1 MDRHRSVEEKRVS
14 LIFRTRL
21 VLSTFNI
28 VQLINN
34 PNDGED
40 LMKGKIVL
48 ITGATSGLGKET
60 ARALA
65 RLGATI
71 VMTTRDTQ
79 KGEQTKQELIEST
92 QNKNIDVMF
101 CDLSSFVSIRT
112 FCAEFLQKYHALH
125 VLVNNAGVSNFH
137 RKVSKD
143 GTEETFAVNYL
154 APFLMTNLLLERLRQ
169 SAPSRIVNVVSGFH
183 SGTIRFDDLEFTK
196 DYSVF
201 KVYGHSK
208 VTLILFT
215 RLLARKLE
223 GTGVLVNCAN
233 PGMSRTNLGRD
244 AGAVSRMFFKIFGK
258 NPAKGAQTM
267 IYLAS
272 APDLTT
278 SGEYFEKKKEMK
290 INPETYDMDVAN
302 KLWDISKTYVG
313 L

>member
-1 MDRHRSVEEKRVS
+1 
-14 LIFRTRL
+14 
-21 VLSTFNI
+21 
-28 VQLINN
+28 
-34 PNDGED
+34 
-40 LMKGKIVL
+40 MKGKIVL

-71 VMTTRDTQ
+71 VMTARDMQ

-92 QNKNIDVMF
+92 QNKNIEVML
-101 CDLSSFVSIRT
+101 CDLSSLVSIRK
-112 FCAEFLQKYHALH
+112 FCAEFLQKYDALH

-143 GTEETFAVNYL
+143 GIEETFAVNYL
-154 APFLMTNLLLERLRQ
+154 APFLMTNLLLERLQR
-169 SAPSRIVNVVSGFH
+169 SAPSRIVNVASGFN
-183 SGTIRFDDLEFTK
+183 SGSIQFDDLEFTK
-196 DYSVF
+196 EYSVF

-208 VTLILFT
+208 VALILFT

-258 NPAKGAQTM
+258 NPVKGAQPM
-267 IYLAS
+267 VYLAS
-272 APDLTT
+272 APGLTV
-278 SGEYFEKKKEMK
+278 SGEYFEKKQVMRL
-290 INPETYDMDVAN
+290 NPGTYDMDVAN
-302 KLWDISKTYVG
+302 KLWDISTKYVG